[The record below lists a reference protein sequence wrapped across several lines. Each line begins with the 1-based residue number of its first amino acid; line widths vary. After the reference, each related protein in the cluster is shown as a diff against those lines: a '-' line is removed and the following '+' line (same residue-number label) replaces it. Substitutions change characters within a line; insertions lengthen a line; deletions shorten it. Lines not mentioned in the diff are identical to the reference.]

1 MVCLNKQQC
10 VANLWL
16 GQITS
21 TNKERI
27 ISILPIISHDCLCSC
42 NRMTDTPQIPENS
55 HYVEQAKQA
64 VDTLPTQP
72 ASRDMRSEMTADCE
86 MYIKRLSAFQA
97 SDIWQSVI

>member
-21 TNKERI
+21 ANKVRI

-42 NRMTDTPQIPENS
+42 NRMTDTQQIPENS
-55 HYVEQAKQA
+55 HYIKQTKQA
-64 VDTLPTQP
+64 VDTLCPHQP
-72 ASRDMRSEMTADCE
+72 ASRDMHSEMTADCE
-86 MYIKRLSAFQA
+86 MNIQRLSAFQA
-97 SDIWQSVI
+97 SDI